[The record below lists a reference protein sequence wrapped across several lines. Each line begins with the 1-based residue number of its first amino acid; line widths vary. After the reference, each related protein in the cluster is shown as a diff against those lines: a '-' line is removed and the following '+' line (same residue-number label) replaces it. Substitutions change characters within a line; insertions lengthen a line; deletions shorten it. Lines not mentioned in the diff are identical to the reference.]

1 MLMSTSFHTGTR
13 PYFVMKKILSATF
26 CWVLLGA
33 CSSSA
38 QPDAARPT
46 EPSVALTENTVMSSS
61 PTDAIDQRQRATQVS
76 AKNPSMAVK
85 DPQFSAIPDPSSLA
99 ARPEVQAFIQEMA
112 ATHGFNAEE
121 LTTLFS
127 RIRSRSDIIALITR
141 PAEAKPWHAY
151 RNIFITPKRIQ
162 GGVAFWKIHE
172 AALARAEKVY
182 GVPAEIIVAIIGVET
197 AYGEHT
203 GKHGVLEALATL
215 AFDYPRRADF
225 FRKEL
230 ENYLLLTREEGIDPL
245 SLQGSY
251 AGASGIGQFMPSS
264 YRAYAVDFDGDKQRD
279 LWSNPEDAI
288 GSVANYLKEHRWQR
302 GQPITTQAQIE
313 GELHQRLINETISEP
328 TRAVANFK
336 QQGII
341 PQQAVDDSLK
351 AMLLKFQGSQTLE
364 YWLGFENF
372 YVITRYNRSP
382 LYAMAVYQLSEDI
395 RRLKK
400 EVSDSV

>member
-1 MLMSTSFHTGTR
+1 
-13 PYFVMKKILSATF
+13 MKKILSAAF
-26 CWVLLGA
+26 CWVLISA

-38 QPDAARPT
+38 QTDFARPT
-46 EPSVALTENTVMSSS
+46 EPLVASRDDSAVLSKSI
-61 PTDAIDQRQRATQVS
+61 DANEQRQSPALVS
-76 AKNPSMAVK
+76 TKNPPTTPEGHRSNTTSN
-85 DPQFSAIPDPSSLA
+85 PNSLA
-99 ARPEVQAFIQEMA
+99 ARPEVQAFIETMVAQHDFEA
-112 ATHGFNAEE
+112 KE
-121 LTTLFS
+121 LTNLFG
-127 RIRSRSDIIALITR
+127 RIRSRSDVIALITR

-162 GGVAFWKIHE
+162 GGVAFWKTHE
-172 AALARAEKVY
+172 AALARAEKLY

-215 AFDYPRRADF
+215 AFDYPKRADF

-230 ENYLLLTREEGIDPL
+230 ENYLLLTREENIDPL
-245 SLQGSY
+245 SLRGSY

-264 YRAYAVDFDGDKQRD
+264 YRAYAVDFDGDQQRD
-279 LWSNPEDAI
+279 LWNNPEDAI
-288 GSVANYLKEHRWQR
+288 GSVANYLKEHRWER

-313 GELHQRLINETISEP
+313 GEQYQTLINETITEP
-328 TRAVANFK
+328 TRTVASFK
-336 QQGII
+336 QRDIF
-341 PQQAVDDSLK
+341 PQKTVDDSLK
-351 AMLLKFQGSQTLE
+351 AMLLEFQGRQDLE

-382 LYAMAVYQLSEDI
+382 LYAMVVYQLSQDI

-400 EVSDSV
+400 EVSDSI

>member
-1 MLMSTSFHTGTR
+1 
-13 PYFVMKKILSATF
+13 MKKILSATF

-46 EPSVALTENTVMSSS
+46 EPSVALTENAVMSSS
-61 PTDAIDQRQRATQVS
+61 PTDAIDQRKRATQVS

-85 DPQFSAIPDPSSLA
+85 DPQSSATPDPSSLA
-99 ARPEVQAFIQEMA
+99 ARPEVQAFIQDMVA
-112 ATHGFNAEE
+112 QHNFNTKE
-121 LTTLFS
+121 LTYLFS
-127 RIRSRSDIIALITR
+127 RIRSRSDVIALMTR

-162 GGVAFWKIHE
+162 GGVTFWKTHE

-264 YRAYAVDFDGDKQRD
+264 YRAYAIDFDGDQQRD
-279 LWSNPEDAI
+279 LWKNPEDTI
-288 GSVANYLKEHRWQR
+288 GSVANYLKEHRWER

-313 GELHQRLINETISEP
+313 GEQYQALISERLREP
-328 TRAVANFK
+328 TRTVASFK
-336 QQGII
+336 QRDIF
-341 PQQAVDDSLK
+341 PEKAVDDSLK
-351 AMLLKFQGSQTLE
+351 AMLLEFQGKQDLE
-364 YWLGFENF
+364 YWLGFKNF

-382 LYAMAVYQLSEDI
+382 LYAMAIYQLSQDI
-395 RRLKK
+395 RRHKNK
-400 EVSDSV
+400 VSDSI